1 MPAPPPVST
10 SQAPKPAPTPPKAVQ
25 EPVPAPAPAAKPSQ
39 APPTQPAAAPKEP
52 PAQPAAVPKES
63 PAAPPVTAPE
73 AKAPAPKADSPEA
86 TTSDKGAG
94 KGGKGPPPKAPG
106 GKAAGKGKVAPAAK
120 AAAGSTNPN
129 RGETI
134 TGANLEE
141 EVTRWV
147 EAVSG
152 ESKGHA
158 TFGAWLKDGQV
169 LCKVANTIQ
178 PGIIPAINT
187 SRMPFKQMENVT
199 AFIKAC
205 RTLGVLEKDVFS
217 TVDLFE
223 AKNLTSVQRCI
234 FNLGSMV
241 RRTAPDFPGPFLG
254 VAQNAKVE
262 DSKRQ
267 SQVVTQFTGLRQD
280 IADELRTGHNVR
292 VAGQPPS

>member
-94 KGGKGPPPKAPG
+94 KGGKGPPKAPG

-120 AAAGSTNPN
+120 AAAGPTNPN

-152 ESKGHA
+152 ESKGDA